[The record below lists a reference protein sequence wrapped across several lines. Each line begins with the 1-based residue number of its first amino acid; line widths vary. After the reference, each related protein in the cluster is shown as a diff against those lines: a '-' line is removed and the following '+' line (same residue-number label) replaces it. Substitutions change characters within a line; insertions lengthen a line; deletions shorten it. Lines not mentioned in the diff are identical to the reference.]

1 MARRKTTKTPPIKF
15 YKKLVLNQFFLKLF
29 GVNKFEELAEELKK
43 VKNEG
48 YTSENNTY
56 YYEYL
61 TLNLLINVVLLEMN
75 C

>member
-1 MARRKTTKTPPIKF
+1 MARRKTTKTPPMKF

-48 YTSENNTY
+48 YTGKQH
-56 YYEYL
+56 
-61 TLNLLINVVLLEMN
+61 LLL
-75 C
+75 